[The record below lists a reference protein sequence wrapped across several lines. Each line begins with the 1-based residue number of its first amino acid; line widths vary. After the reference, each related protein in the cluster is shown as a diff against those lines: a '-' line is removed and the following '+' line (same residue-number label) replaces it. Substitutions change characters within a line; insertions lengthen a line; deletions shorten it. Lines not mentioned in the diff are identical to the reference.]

1 MTDLIHVLMEMRSGV
16 VASELSKEFSE
27 LVDAVLATGK
37 GGKFTV
43 ELEIAPSKVSMA
55 EGILEVKLAHKTTMK
70 KPKQDVGE
78 SHFFVTKQGAL
89 TRHDPSQMS
98 LEDSINAGR

>member
-1 MTDLIHVLMEMRSGV
+1 MEMRSGA

-27 LVDAVLATGK
+27 LVDAILATGK

-43 ELEIAPSKVSMA
+43 ELDISPSKVSMS
-55 EGILEVKLAHKTTMK
+55 EGILEVKLAHKSTMK

-89 TRHDPSQMS
+89 SRHDPSQMS
-98 LEDSINAGR
+98 MEDHINASR